1 MLILIIYPPPIPR
14 RYGIPKENSIS
25 TANFSQNQELEEYKK
40 KLREKR
46 FSVGAIV
53 MNCNPFTL
61 GHEYLVEYAA
71 ARVKKLYIFVVEEDK
86 SKFKFADRFK
96 LVQAGVKDFQN
107 VEVLPSGKFIISQK
121 TFSGY
126 FNKENLQD
134 VAVDSSEDVEIFAR
148 EIAPSLGITIR
159 FVGEEPEDSV
169 TRQYNENMRRILP
182 QYNIDF
188 CEIPRREING
198 EVISAKKVREALHKK
213 DFDKIKKLVPKTT
226 LKFLRE
232 NFAEGK

>member
-1 MLILIIYPPPIPR
+1 MNMR
-14 RYGIPKENSIS
+14 RR
-25 TANFSQNQELEEYKK
+25 
-40 KLREKR
+40 KLK
-46 FSVGAIV
+46 
-53 MNCNPFTL
+53 N
-61 GHEYLVEYAA
+61 
-71 ARVKKLYIFVVEEDK
+71 EEDK
-86 SKFKFADRFK
+86 SEFKFADRFK
-96 LVQAGVKDFQN
+96 LVQEGVKDFQN

-148 EIAPSLGITIR
+148 EIAPSLGITVR

-182 QYNIDF
+182 QYNIEF
-188 CEIPRREING
+188 KEIPRREING
-198 EVISAKKVREALHKK
+198 EVISAKRVRKALHEK
-213 DFDKIKKLVPKTT
+213 DFDTIKKLVPKTT

-232 NFAEGK
+232 NF